1 MPSHRHAVGGRH
13 ELGQNFLVDR
23 RVVTR
28 IAGLVPAGPVLE
40 LGAGDGALTRQL
52 AARPGPVTA
61 VELDPG
67 RVTNLRRTFGDR
79 VRIVHADMLRFR
91 LGSAHHVV
99 SNVPFGIT
107 TPVLRHLLGQ
117 RAWTSAVLLLQ
128 WEVARKRAA
137 VGGTTL
143 LTASWWPWYEFAL
156 AGRVPSVAFRPR
168 PAVDGGILVMRRR
181 EEALVAPAERAAYQQ
196 LVRQAFSG
204 DRLLPAL
211 RRSMPGAGRWA
222 LAQGLD
228 PAVRPR
234 DLTAQQW
241 AALHAAAG
249 AAAPGAA
256 APGAPARRQRTARTR
271 LARRGCAG

>member
-1 MPSHRHAVGGRH
+1 MPSSSRHVFGGRH
-13 ELGQNFLVDR
+13 ELGQNFLVDS
-23 RVVTR
+23 RVVAR
-28 IAGLVPAGPVLE
+28 IAGLVPSGPVLE

-67 RVTNLRRTFGDR
+67 RVTSLRRAFGDR
-79 VRIVHADMLRFR
+79 VRVVHADMLRFR
-91 LGSAHHVV
+91 LDDAHHVV

-117 RAWTSAVLLLQ
+117 RAWASAVLLLQ

-143 LTASWWPWYEFAL
+143 LTASWWPWYEFSL

-168 PAVDGGILVMRRR
+168 PGVDGGILVMRRR
-181 EEALVAPAERAAYQQ
+181 EKALVEPAERPVYQQ

-204 DRLLPAL
+204 DRLLPAV
-211 RRSMPGAGRWA
+211 RRSLPDARGWL
-222 LAQGLD
+222 LAQDLD

-234 DLTAQQW
+234 DLTAEQW
-241 AALHAAAG
+241 ASLY
-249 AAAPGAA
+249 
-256 APGAPARRQRTARTR
+256 RV
-271 LARRGCAG
+271 LAVR

>member
-1 MPSHRHAVGGRH
+1 MPSHPRASSHHAVGGRH
-13 ELGQNFLVDR
+13 ELGQNFLIDR
-23 RVVTR
+23 RVVAR
-28 IAGLVPAGPVLE
+28 IAGLVPPGPVLE
-40 LGAGDGALTRQL
+40 LGAGDGALTREL
-52 AARPGPVTA
+52 AARPGRVTA
-61 VELDPG
+61 VELDPE
-67 RVTNLRRTFGDR
+67 RVASLRRAFGRR
-79 VRIVHADMLRFR
+79 VRVVHADMLRFR
-91 LGSAHHVV
+91 LDGAHHVV

-143 LTASWWPWYEFAL
+143 LTASWWPW
-156 AGRVPSVAFRPR
+156 
-168 PAVDGGILVMRRR
+168 DGGILVIRRR
-181 EEALVAPAERAAYQQ
+181 EEALVAPAERGAYQQ

-222 LAQGLD
+222 LAQVLD

-234 DLTAQQW
+234 DLTAEQW

-249 AAAPGAA
+249 GPAPGGPAPGAA
-256 APGAPARRQRTARTR
+256 ARDSAARDAAPARRQRTARTR
-271 LARRGCAG
+271 LARRGGAS

>member
-1 MPSHRHAVGGRH
+1 M
-13 ELGQNFLVDR
+13 
-23 RVVTR
+23 
-28 IAGLVPAGPVLE
+28 
-40 LGAGDGALTRQL
+40 
-52 AARPGPVTA
+52 
-61 VELDPG
+61 
-67 RVTNLRRTFGDR
+67 
-79 VRIVHADMLRFR
+79 HADMLRFR
-91 LGSAHHVV
+91 LDSAHHVV

-107 TPVLRHLLGQ
+107 TPLLRHLLGQ

-156 AGRVPSVAFRPR
+156 AGRVSSVAFRPR

-181 EEALVAPAERAAYQQ
+181 EEALVATAERAAYQQ

-211 RRSMPGAGRWA
+211 RSMPGAGRWA
-222 LAQGLD
+222 LAQGLE

-256 APGAPARRQRTARTR
+256 APGAAAPGAAPARRQRTARTR
-271 LARRGCAG
+271 LARRGGAS